1 MSKLMSDNES
11 QSSDSSSSSSEEEIE
26 QPKIVKPKK
35 VKEEKVFVPDVPP
48 EKPKKRVYT
57 KKAQT
62 AEEADLAKQKRI
74 DNLAKARAKRKENLE
89 AKKKEKQEV
98 NVSPPSVEKVISK
111 PLKEKKQ
118 KKEKV
123 VKNYI
128 TNNYIAPAA
137 EEQKKPKPKAQRI
150 LIPKPFQFI

>member
-11 QSSDSSSSSSEEEIE
+11 DSSSSSSSEEEIE

-35 VKEEKVFVPDVPP
+35 TKEPKEEKVFIPDVAP

-62 AEEADLAKQKRI
+62 AEEAEIVKQKKI
-74 DNLAKARAKRKENLE
+74 DNLAKARATRAANVA
-89 AKKKEKQEV
+89 AKKAAEEH
-98 NVSPPSVEKVISK
+98 PSKGNGISK
-111 PLKEKKQ
+111 PKKE

-123 VKNYI
+123 INYI
-128 TNNYIAPAA
+128 TNNYVAPV
-137 EEQKKPKPKAQRI
+137 EEKPKKPKPQRI
-150 LIPKPFQFI
+150 IAPPAFQFI

>member
-11 QSSDSSSSSSEEEIE
+11 DSSSSSSSEEEIE

-35 VKEEKVFVPDVPP
+35 TKEPKEEKVFIPDVAP

-62 AEEADLAKQKRI
+62 AEEAEIVKQKKI
-74 DNLAKARAKRKENLE
+74 DNLAKARATRAANVA
-89 AKKKEKQEV
+89 AKKKAAEP
-98 NVSPPSVEKVISK
+98 PPSVEKVVSK
-111 PLKEKKQ
+111 PLKEKKE

-123 VKNYI
+123 VNYI
-128 TNNYIAPAA
+128 TNNYVQP
-137 EEQKKPKPKAQRI
+137 EETKKTKPKPQRI
-150 LIPKPFQFI
+150 IVPPAFQFV

>member
-35 VKEEKVFVPDVPP
+35 TKEVKEFVPDVAP

-118 KKEKV
+118 KV

-128 TNNYIAPAA
+128 TNNYVAPAA